1 MKNLLKNSNWV
12 NEFINI
18 GAVITE
24 NQLSEKKVSAFL
36 ISPFSRYA
44 SSLIAFGSIFYKLKK
59 QNLSNIDYVD
69 FEVGQNLMFKEGNRH
84 VAVVVMSFD
93 NTNVKIQHKSNKMI
107 QSLPSSSFFKLS
119 KPATSNKNRM
129 KSHSLIDVNKKF
141 IFDLFDDN
149 DIYNNLVNSSNL
161 EAVIVGNKSAI
172 LREVDQRVLI
182 PNKETKSIGC
192 IDDIIRYKND
202 SSHQHWRTIIE
213 PSVNNKGVDWF
224 IENNQLSNNPIGI
237 LEGVNVFNE
246 WRYLF
251 EDTSFI
257 TIINRENNT
266 KNILINYINELKQEN
281 FYSGIESKL
290 FKNINSELITINH
303 E

>member
-1 MKNLLKNSNWV
+1 MENLLKNSKWIND
-12 NEFINI
+12 FINI
-18 GAVITE
+18 GAIITE
-24 NQLSEKKVSAFL
+24 KQLSEKKVSAFL
-36 ISPFSRYA
+36 ISPFSRYS
-44 SSLIAFGSIFYKLKK
+44 SSLIAFGSIFYKLKN
-59 QNLSNIDYVD
+59 QNLNNNSYID
-69 FEVGQNLMFKEGNRH
+69 FEIGQNLMFKEGNRH
-84 VAVVVMSFD
+84 VAVVVMSYD
-93 NTNVKIQHKSNKMI
+93 DKQVKIQHKSSKMI
-107 QSLPSSSFFKLS
+107 QILPSSSFFKLS
-119 KPATSNKNRM
+119 KPTTSNKNRM
-129 KSHSLIDVNKKF
+129 KSHSLIDVNRKF
-141 IFDLFDDN
+141 ILDLFDDN

-161 EAVIVGNKSAI
+161 EVIIVGNKSAI
-172 LREVDQRVLI
+172 LNEVDQRILI

-192 IDDIIRYKND
+192 IDDIMRYKND

-224 IENNQLSNNPIGI
+224 IENNQISNNPMGI

-257 TIINRENNT
+257 SIFNRENNT
-266 KNILINYINELKQEN
+266 KNIVINYINELKREN

-290 FKNINSELITINH
+290 FKNINSELIMINH